1 MRWVTL
7 IAVVAVALMFFGGW
21 LYFEDSGDKSEI
33 ILDKQE
39 VKQDTQKALDTGKEV
54 IKDAAEGLKQLG
66 ERVDD
71 AVTDDK
77 AAGEEE
83 GVPVPDPTNSQP
95 ESDQEVGNRPSG
107 PASE

>member
-1 MRWVTL
+1 MRWAIL
-7 IAVVAVALMFFGGW
+7 IAVLAVALMFFGGW

-54 IKDAAEGLKQLG
+54 VQDAAEGLKQLG

-77 AAGEEE
+77 PTDGEA
-83 GVPVPDPTNSQP
+83 VPAPDPTNSLP
-95 ESDQEVGNRPSG
+95 GSDQEVGNRPS
-107 PASE
+107 SE